1 MRTWSPVAALLL
13 LVCGCAAHSNYLQ
26 VRSEIDETFFYYEQ
40 DRLAN
45 KHGISAGNWDAV
57 TATRVPHP
65 ALVDIESTIHI
76 LVNQQRR
83 QTQREILSSG
93 SKELLA
99 EKDAMKALLA
109 QLDRVIVTRQR
120 ALNAYR
126 VNDEGRFIEAR
137 REFGKARLAFI
148 ADLRKLYPDRASEE
162 YKLLSR
168 AAKDKSMATLRS
180 VLQDRL
186 DLITSEDRA
195 LLNEA
200 ESLRTTLRLQAFLD
214 RPGKEKIPLHL
225 KGYDK
230 LPEGQLQV
238 RDRLG
243 LNLSDAEEQRLEDQ
257 IRATSELAQVLNR
270 VRYNELSLKEGLL
283 NTLPLVSEDL
293 AKYIA
298 EIDRLTERLKDRERL
313 DRIQVIFKGFVSKA
327 QTTAADLTD
336 ETKAKIEKM
345 PTEVRAELIKSST
358 TVIQVLEMLATLK
371 DLQYRW
377 AHVRNQEKLI
387 GLLMDT
393 SEVARNVGRLIKK
406 PSWPHGTTVDAMDFV
421 LQKVNELQNE
431 ARLAVL
437 ETIKSDEGKVLISEL
452 RGVYNDIQ
460 SGVQLVEEVLRLLSI
475 GDVQPIF
482 ATPEVPEVFDVDI
495 AKLEDTHLD
504 LKRVA
509 GRPNDL
515 ITFTATLK
523 EEGRAEKTSE
533 ASFKLTHYGWY
544 ARLSPSVVLVRPDQ
558 LAGARERFQFAPVVS
573 WNHHYRPR
581 PENAKWYAVATR
593 GLQPAVGIHAAFLP
607 YDPNNNVGIGLGTTL
622 SFWDDRLQFGTG
634 CNLMAESSGESQF
647 YFFVGSDL
655 IGLLQTI
662 GIGK

>member
-1 MRTWSPVAALLL
+1 MRTWSRVAVLLL

-26 VRSEIDETFFYYEQ
+26 VRSEIDETFSYYEQ

-45 KHGISAGNWDAV
+45 KHGISAV
-57 TATRVPHP
+57 TWEADTPTRVPYP
-65 ALVDIESTIHI
+65 ALVDIDSIIHI

-83 QTQREILSSG
+83 RAQREILSSG

-99 EKDAMKALLA
+99 EKDAMKALLV
-109 QLDRVIVTRQR
+109 QLDRVIVARQR

-162 YKLLSR
+162 YKVLSR

-180 VLQDRL
+180 VLQARL
-186 DLITSEDRA
+186 DLITAEDRA

-200 ESLRTTLRLQAFLD
+200 ESQRTTLRLQAFLD
-214 RPGKEKIPLHL
+214 RPGKEKTPLHL

-230 LPEGQLQV
+230 LAEGQLQV
-238 RDRLG
+238 RDRQG
-243 LNLSDAEEQRLEDQ
+243 LNLSDAEKKRLNDQ
-257 IRATSELAQVLNR
+257 IRATSELAQTLNQ
-270 VRYNELSLKEGLL
+270 VRHNELSLKEGLL
-283 NTLPLVSEDL
+283 KTLPLMSEDL

-298 EIDRLTERLKDRERL
+298 EIDRLTKRLKDRERL
-313 DRIQVIFKGFVSKA
+313 DRIENGFKGFVSKA
-327 QTTAADLTD
+327 HATAADLTD

-345 PTEVRAELIKSST
+345 PIEVRAELVKNSKP
-358 TVIQVLEMLATLK
+358 VVQVLEMLATLK

-377 AHVRNQEKLI
+377 SHVRNPEELG

-393 SEVARNVGRLIKK
+393 SEVASNVSRLIEKS
-406 PSWPHGTTVDAMDFV
+406 SWPHGTTVDAIDFV
-421 LQKVNELQNE
+421 LQKVNELENE
-431 ARLAVL
+431 ARVALR
-437 ETIKSDEGKVLISEL
+437 ETIKGDEGKVFVSEF
-452 RGVYNDIQ
+452 RGVYTDIQ

-495 AKLEDTHLD
+495 ANLEDTHLD

-515 ITFTATLK
+515 ITLAATLK
-523 EEGRAEKTSE
+523 EEGRAERTSE
-533 ASFKLTHYGWY
+533 ASFKLTRYGWY
-544 ARLSPSVVLVRPDQ
+544 AKLSPSVVLVRPDQ
-558 LAGARERFQFAPVVS
+558 LEEASESFQFAPVVS

-607 YDPNNNVGIGLGTTL
+607 YNADNNVGIGLGTTL
-622 SFWDDRLQFGTG
+622 SFWDDRLQFGAG
-634 CNLMAESSGESQF
+634 YNLMAESSGDGRF